1 MSIYKPQ
8 PKLSH
13 SQNFLRDPKLVEK
26 LVQNSS
32 LKNDVVI
39 EIGSGK
45 GIITD
50 MLSKHSKRVL
60 AVEADKNL
68 HAELGEKFASFPN
81 VEIYQQNF
89 LEFPLPK
96 YEYKVFSNIPFN
108 ITADIVRKLFDS
120 ENSPVDSYL
129 IMQNTRAREMRINK

>member
-1 MSIYKPQ
+1 MSIHNTQ
-8 PKLSH
+8 TKLSH

-39 EIGSGK
+39 EIGPGK

-50 MLSKHSKRVL
+50 ILTKHCKRVL

-68 HAELGEKFASFPN
+68 YLELKGKFSSFP
-81 VEIYQQNF
+81 
-89 LEFPLPK
+89 
-96 YEYKVFSNIPFN
+96 
-108 ITADIVRKLFDS
+108 
-120 ENSPVDSYL
+120 
-129 IMQNTRAREMRINK
+129 